1 MMRHR
6 PTLPQRLEMRPQQ
19 ALSQFLGPGTL
30 IHVIHGPLQLTE
42 PPQWL
47 GERMHAP
54 RRRLLAGQTHVI
66 AQGGWLTLQAGEQA
80 ALLLCHA
87 PATDHRSARRAHLFL
102 HHPATAR

>member
-1 MMRHR
+1 MSHR

-19 ALSQFLGPGTL
+19 TLSQYLVPGTL
-30 IHVIHGPLQLTE
+30 IHVVSGPVQLTE

-54 RRRLLAGQTHVI
+54 RRRLVAGQTHAI
-66 AQGGWLTLQAGEQA
+66 ALGGWLTLQAGDQP

-87 PATDHRSARRAHLFL
+87 PAATQRPAHQALPFL
-102 HHPATAR
+102 HHQPTAR